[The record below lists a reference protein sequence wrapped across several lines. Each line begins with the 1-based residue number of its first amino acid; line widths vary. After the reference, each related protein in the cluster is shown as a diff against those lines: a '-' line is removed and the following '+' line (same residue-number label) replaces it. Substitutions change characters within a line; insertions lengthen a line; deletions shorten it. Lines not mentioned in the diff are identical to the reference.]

1 MKKLLWIVVLGM
13 FISGCSENET
23 KISKLIETCADNKLY
38 KTFERG
44 FKNANVGSW
53 KIIEPEVKRIIET
66 DLNTK
71 LHKYQNFTFI
81 RDHSYGTSRVRFR
94 YDNYFEKCETSQK
107 LHPIKFKEK
116 YLNYKIPYKNYNF

>member
-1 MKKLLWIVVLGM
+1 MKKLLGIVVLGLLLN
-13 FISGCSENET
+13 GCSENET
-23 KISKLIETCADNKLY
+23 KISKLIETCADNILY

-44 FKNANVGSW
+44 FKRANIGSW
-53 KIIEPEVKRIIET
+53 KFIEPEIKQIIET

-71 LHKYQNFTFI
+71 LHKYQNFGFE
-81 RDHSYGTSRVRFR
+81 RDHAYGTSRVVFR
-94 YDNYFEKCETSQK
+94 YENYFENCESRQK